1 MRMRALPSALL
12 ALVLVAAGAGC
23 SNAAAERANSGQPTP
38 TVEVTPSST
47 PTPYD
52 PVFPAGTTVA
62 FFGDSQATIMLRQDR
77 RPPWLADY
85 LNVVDRSIEGCGIL
99 LGRIRSRSGEG
110 RNLATDYRCSDWAS
124 VWRSRIREGAPPDVS
139 VIMIGAW
146 EVVDLTL
153 PSGEE
158 VGFGTARWDEYFN
171 LSLTRAITVL
181 RSVDRPV
188 ALALLPCYRPVTSS
202 RNTGSG
208 YWPERGDDGR
218 TRHINDLL
226 VAAAARYPSGVFTLE
241 PPEQFCN
248 DPVLANA
255 SRYRGD
261 GLHTT
266 PCGANLY
273 FKAYVRQLI
282 GVEPGP
288 PTPAGSGWECE
299 V

>member
-1 MRMRALPSALL
+1 VEPA
-12 ALVLVAAGAGC
+12 
-23 SNAAAERANSGQPTP
+23 P
-38 TVEVTPSST
+38 TVEVTPSPT

-52 PVFPAGTTVA
+52 PVFPVGATVA

-85 LNVVDRSIEGCGIL
+85 LNPVDRSIEGCGIL
-99 LGRIRSRSGEG
+99 VGRIRSRSGES
-110 RNLATDYRCSDWAS
+110 RNLATDGRCRDWQS
-124 VWRSRIREGAPPDVS
+124 VWGSRIRDGAPPDVS

-153 PSGEE
+153 ANGD
-158 VGFGTARWDEYFN
+158 VLGFGTPRWDENFN
-171 LSLTRAITVL
+171 AALGEAIAIL
-181 RSVDRPV
+181 RSVKRPV
-188 ALALLPCYRPVTSS
+188 ALALLSCYRPVTSS

-208 YWPERGDDGR
+208 YWPERGDDDR
-218 TRHINDLL
+218 TRHINDLI
-226 VAAAARYPSGVFTLE
+226 VAAAATYATGVFTLD
-241 PPEQFCN
+241 PPEEFCT
-248 DPVLANA
+248 DPVLGNA

-261 GLHTT
+261 GIHTT

-282 GVEPGP
+282 DVEPGP
-288 PTPAGSGWECE
+288 STPAGSHWECE